1 MAPSYRNRGG
11 AITPGAQVI
20 FRYLVDHPLDF
31 RKEIRHGLRMPNGT
45 FQYHLQVLEDCR
57 LVRPVRYQG
66 RTYYRIV
73 VRGATRV
80 GGLLKELGWDEG
92 GDGGPLKD
100 LCQKVDGIH
109 LAADKAIIAR
119 AARETTAAEGGVRE
133 HYLALKSLLV
143 L

>member
-1 MAPSYRNRGG
+1 MAPSYRHRGE

-20 FRYLVDHPLDF
+20 FRHLVDHPLDY

-66 RTYYRIV
+66 RTYYRIL
-73 VRGATRV
+73 VRGAPRLAA
-80 GGLLKELGWDEG
+80 LLKDLGWDEAG
-92 GDGGPLKD
+92 EGGPLAD
-100 LCQKVDGIH
+100 LGEKVDRIH
-109 LAADKAIIAR
+109 LAADRAILVR
-119 AARETTAAEGGVRE
+119 AARETAALAGGVRE
-133 HYLALKSLLV
+133 HYTALKSLLV